1 MERLRIA
8 LVAVENNDFQ
18 KMQAASAQEAASRLG
33 IDLQVLHIEH
43 DALMQSQEIL
53 KLLQGPPPA
62 RPHGILFEP
71 VGTALAKAA
80 QLAAAENVGWVI
92 LNRANVD
99 YLPEL
104 RTKYSTPMF
113 CVTTSHIDVGRVQ
126 GEQMGRLVRSGGIVL
141 YIQGPS
147 DNEASKQRSAGMQAS
162 KPPLVEI
169 RYMKGTWTEKSGYQ
183 AIQSFL
189 ALSTSRQAAVK
200 LVAAQN
206 DAMAL
211 GARRA
216 FQELTS
222 GADLARFSNLPFI
235 GCDGLPDGGQAAV
248 RNGKLAATVVIP
260 PNAGNAVEVLADALR
275 KRRQP
280 EERIL
285 TTPTSFPALT
295 SLAPKFSLAE
305 SGVIG

>member
-18 KMQAASAQEAASRLG
+18 KMQAASAQEAAFRLEV
-33 IDLQVLHIEH
+33 DLQIVHIEH

-53 KLLQGPPPA
+53 KLLQRPAQA

-71 VGTALAKAA
+71 VGTALAKPA
-80 QLAAAENVGWVI
+80 QLAATENVGWVI

-104 RTKYSTPMF
+104 RRAHETPMF
-113 CVTTSHIDVGRVQ
+113 CVTASHIDVGSVQ
-126 GEQMGRLVRSGGIVL
+126 GEQMRRLVKSAGIAL

-147 DNEASKQRSAGMQAS
+147 DNEASKQRTAGMQAS
-162 KPPLVEI
+162 KPPLLEI
-169 RYMKGTWTEKSGYQ
+169 RFMTGAWTEISGYR

-189 ALSTSRQAAVK
+189 ALSTSRQAPVK

-206 DAMAL
+206 DAMVL
-211 GARRA
+211 GARRG

-222 GADLARFSNLPFI
+222 GADLHRFLSLPFI

-248 RNGKLAATVVIP
+248 RKGDLAATVVIP
-260 PNAGNAVEVLADALR
+260 PNAGRAVEVLADALR
-275 KRRQP
+275 KRKQP

-285 TTPTSFPALT
+285 TTPTSFPALS
-295 SLAPKFSLAE
+295 SLVPRVSLSE
-305 SGVIG
+305 PGVAG

>member
-18 KMQAASAQEAASRLG
+18 KMQAASAQEAALRL
-33 IDLQVLHIEH
+33 DVELQIVHIEH

-53 KLLQGPPPA
+53 KLLQSSPTA

-71 VGTALAKAA
+71 VGTALATPA
-80 QLAAAENVGWVI
+80 QLAARENVGWVI
-92 LNRANVD
+92 LNRGSVD

-104 RTKYSTPMF
+104 RTRYSAPMF
-113 CVTTSHIDVGRVQ
+113 CVTTSHVDVGRVQ
-126 GEQMGRLVRSGGIVL
+126 GEQMGRLIRSLGVVL

-147 DNEASKQRSAGMQAS
+147 DNEASKQRTAGMQAS
-162 KPPLVEI
+162 KPPLLEI
-169 RYMKGTWTEKSGYQ
+169 RYMKGTWTEKSGYE

-189 ALSTSRQAAVK
+189 GLTTSRQAAVK

-211 GARRA
+211 GARKA
-216 FQELTS
+216 FLELTS
-222 GADLARFSNLPFI
+222 GAGTDRFSNLPFI
-235 GCDGLPDGGQAAV
+235 GCDGLPNGGQAAV
-248 RNGKLAATVVIP
+248 RKGELAATVVIP
-260 PNAGNAVEVLADALR
+260 PNAGQAVEVLADALR
-275 KRRQP
+275 KRKQP

-285 TTPTSFPALT
+285 TTPTSFPDLSSLT
-295 SLAPKFSLAE
+295 PRVSYAE
-305 SGVIG
+305 SGRNR

>member
-18 KMQAASAQEAASRLG
+18 KMQAASAQEAASRL
-33 IDLQVLHIEH
+33 DVELQVVHIDH

-53 KLLQGPPPA
+53 KLLQSPPPA

-71 VGTALAKAA
+71 VGTALAKPA
-80 QLAAAENVGWVI
+80 QLAAVENVGWVI
-92 LNRANVD
+92 LNRSNVD
-99 YLPEL
+99 YLPEF
-104 RTKYSTPMF
+104 RTNYSPPMF
-113 CVTTSHIDVGRVQ
+113 CVTTSHTEVGRVQ
-126 GEQMGRLVRSGGIVL
+126 GEQMGRLVQSGGVVL

-147 DNEASKQRSAGMQAS
+147 DNEASRQRTAGMQAA
-162 KPPLVEI
+162 KPPLLEI

-216 FQELTS
+216 FMELTS
-222 GADLARFSNLPFI
+222 GQDFQHFSNVPFI
-235 GCDGLPDGGQAAV
+235 GCDGLPNGGQAAV
-248 RNGKLAATVVIP
+248 RKGELAATVVIP
-260 PNAGNAVEVLADALR
+260 PNAGHAVEVLADALR
-275 KRRQP
+275 KRKQP

-285 TTPTSFPALT
+285 TTPISFPDLLLLRT
-295 SLAPKFSLAE
+295 RSSFGE
-305 SGVIG
+305 SRVVG

>member
-18 KMQAASAQEAASRLG
+18 KMQAASAQEAAFRLEV
-33 IDLQVLHIEH
+33 DLQIVHIEH

-53 KLLQGPPPA
+53 KLLQSPAQA

-71 VGTALAKAA
+71 VGTSLAKPA
-80 QLAAAENVGWVI
+80 QLAATENVGWVI
-92 LNRANVD
+92 LNRGNID

-104 RTKYSTPMF
+104 RAHYSTPMF
-113 CVTTSHIDVGRVQ
+113 CVTTSHTDVGGVQ
-126 GEQMGRLVRSGGIVL
+126 GQQMGRLIRSAGIAL

-147 DNEASKQRSAGMQAS
+147 DNEASKQRTAGMQAS
-162 KPPLVEI
+162 KPPLLEI
-169 RYMKGTWTEKSGYQ
+169 RFMKGTWTEISGYR

-189 ALSTSRQAAVK
+189 TLSTSRQTAIK
-200 LVAAQN
+200 LIAAQN

-216 FQELTS
+216 FRELTS
-222 GADLARFSNLPFI
+222 GSDLDRFSNLPFI
-235 GCDGLPDGGQAAV
+235 GCDGLPNGGQAAV
-248 RNGKLAATVVIP
+248 RNGELAATVVIP
-260 PNAGNAVEVLADALR
+260 PNAGHAVEVLVDALR
-275 KRRQP
+275 NRKQP

-285 TTPTSFPALT
+285 TTPTSFPDLS
-295 SLAPKFSLAE
+295 SLRPKVS
-305 SGVIG
+305 

>member
-1 MERLRIA
+1 
-8 LVAVENNDFQ
+8 
-18 KMQAASAQEAASRLG
+18 
-33 IDLQVLHIEH
+33 
-43 DALMQSQEIL
+43 MQSQEIL
-53 KLLQGPPPA
+53 KLLQSPAQA

-71 VGTALAKAA
+71 VGTALAKPA
-80 QLAAAENVGWVI
+80 QLAATENVGWVI

-104 RTKYSTPMF
+104 RRAHGTPMF
-113 CVTTSHIDVGRVQ
+113 CVTASHTDVGSVQ
-126 GEQMGRLVRSGGIVL
+126 GEQMRRLVRSAGIAL

-147 DNEASKQRSAGMQAS
+147 DNEASKQRTAGMQAS
-162 KPPLVEI
+162 KPPLLEI
-169 RYMKGTWTEKSGYQ
+169 RFMTGAWTEISGYR

-189 ALSTSRQAAVK
+189 ALSTSRQAPVK

-222 GADLARFSNLPFI
+222 GADLHRFLDLPFI

-248 RNGKLAATVVIP
+248 RKGDLAATVVIP
-260 PNAGNAVEVLADALR
+260 PNAGRAVEVLADALR
-275 KRRQP
+275 TRKQP
-280 EERIL
+280 EERLL
-285 TTPTSFPALT
+285 TTPTSFPALS
-295 SLAPKFSLAE
+295 SLVPRVSLSK
-305 SGVIG
+305 SGVAG